1 MDSFRHWV
9 SKYGCLMRIGHSP
22 LLPSFILS
30 LLIFEWWFT
39 WLSTGC
45 CSRMEKMVMK
55 CHEPL
60 QILVLNSRSK
70 CCQCASWIF
79 LLGGLVAESTNQS
92 RAVCFKH
99 SKFGFQFSSVLTY
112 IYIHTLYISNSI
124 IIYIIYIYLK
134 HLKSVL
140 WWVEAR
146 TPQLGIVHSDPWD
159 PSTTPCQPPH
169 RQGSSTWLQR
179 LSCDDRFEIDG
190 DDVASAVDDDFCD
203 VIITYE
209 YLWYNKMRDIGY
221 LFNVYFYVTYEY
233 LFITHMLHGAGI
245 FTNICPKNHQV
256 L

>member
-112 IYIHTLYISNSI
+112 IYIYTLYIYISNSI
-124 IIYIIYIYLK
+124 IIYILK
-134 HLKSVL
+134 TSKICFVMGWSQNATTWSIPDPFQIHG
-140 WWVEAR
+140 
-146 TPQLGIVHSDPWD
+146 THPQ
-159 PSTTPCQPPH
+159 

-190 DDVASAVDDDFCD
+190 DDDFCD
-203 VIITYE
+203 VILTYE

-221 LFNVYFYVTYEY
+221 LLNVYIYVTYEY

-245 FTNICPKNHQV
+245 FTNICPKNHTV